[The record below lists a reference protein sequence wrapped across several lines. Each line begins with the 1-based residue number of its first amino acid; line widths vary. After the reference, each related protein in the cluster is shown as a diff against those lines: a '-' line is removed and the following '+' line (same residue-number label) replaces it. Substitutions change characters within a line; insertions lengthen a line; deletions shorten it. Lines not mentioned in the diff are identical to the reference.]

1 MHFFLSSVRK
11 TTHICSVFSDKI
23 NVAVKRPPTNGER
36 TMKINIKKPKY
47 NIGDLVTVK
56 EDTKLSDFA
65 QALID
70 NSSTVI
76 NIQKTYV
83 VVDIYYS
90 IVRGKIAYM
99 VTDDPESRPIS
110 DAVLYDEDDLN

>member
-1 MHFFLSSVRK
+1 MYFFLSSVRK
-11 TTHICSVFSDKI
+11 ITHICSVFLDKI
-23 NVAVKRPPTNGER
+23 NVAVNRPPTNGER

-65 QALID
+65 QALIN
-70 NSSTVI
+70 NSSTAI
-76 NIQKTYV
+76 NISRAYV

-90 IVRGKIAYM
+90 ILRDKIAYM
-99 VTDDPESRPIS
+99 ITDDPETRPIS
-110 DAVLYDEDDLN
+110 DAILYDEDDLN